1 MNTEDVTMDFED
13 RIYVRPEIS
22 RDEQLAYLDTL
33 KDIQAQNTQQINQN
47 TYNLGSPV
55 TSNVGGLIGTEGLW
69 KAQYQTPQTTAQI
82 ADLRAIAQQTAL
94 NQAMQNIN
102 NINQNRYKQASR
114 NYYRRAAKRGSS
126 GSDVGPLGNTPQN
139 AADPDIETIATD
151 LNATQSGIGYEG
163 YSYIPNPSGGDRW
176 YKNLPNGDIDYEN
189 YVDKNPNTVNRYRQ
203 GTLIRDIT
211 GLENLSSRMRN
222 GWTRLQNNWG

>member
-55 TSNVGGLIGTEGLW
+55 TSNVGGLTGTEGLW

-114 NYYRRAAKRGSS
+114 NYYRRARDKANAGNGTPATQMPEGDVDLKL
-126 GSDVGPLGNTPQN
+126 SDTILADLQDVPTNNKFYKIATGTDYIPGYAPGVSAITGNTEKERRLK
-139 AADPDIETIATD
+139 AIAQ
-151 LNATQSGIGYEG
+151 LIARKQEE
-163 YSYIPNPSGGDRW
+163 
-176 YKNLPNGDIDYEN
+176 KNKEN
-189 YVDKNPNTVNRYRQ
+189 K
-203 GTLIRDIT
+203 
-211 GLENLSSRMRN
+211 
-222 GWTRLQNNWG
+222 